1 MNLDIDKRELLK
13 GLVFVQSIAGRKTTL
28 PILSH
33 VLMEADKDS
42 LYLTGT
48 DLETGIREGLPANV
62 RQEGKASVSAK
73 KLYEIVRELPDETI
87 YIEKKENHWI
97 TLKCGKSTFNLAGL
111 DPDEFPSLPTYQEEH
126 FSKVP
131 TAILMEM
138 IEKTVFAAS
147 NEESRYHLNGIFL
160 LQESKDVLR
169 MVATDGHRLSM
180 IHREGYRIRGIEK
193 GIILP
198 KKGVMEVRKI
208 MGDKEEERTGDQK
221 VIWHSDKQGE
231 VDAAR
236 ETFNRLKNKGYM
248 AFLLKKEGEKGKVIH
263 EFDAN
268 AEKLIMAPTIE
279 IYFDGTHGFLR
290 MGKSLIILRL
300 IDGEFPEY
308 EQVIPKENDK
318 RIKMEREKIYACMRR
333 ISTMASERV
342 EGIKV
347 ALTKNALE
355 ATSFNQD
362 FGDAKEEVEVAY
374 EGPPIEVGFNAR
386 YLREA
391 LNEIDAGEV
400 WMELK
405 DEGSPAILR
414 PVGSSEKTSPSI
426 GPNDQLFIIM
436 PMRI

>member
-48 DLETGIREGLPANV
+48 DLETGIREGLPASV

-87 YIEKKENHWI
+87 HIEKKENHWI

-111 DPDEFPSLPTYQEEH
+111 DPDEFPSLPTYQEEN

-131 TAILMEM
+131 TALLMEM

-160 LQESKDVLR
+160 LQAKQASKEVLR

-198 KKGVMEVRKI
+198 KKGVMEARKI
-208 MGDKEEERTGDQK
+208 MGDKEDEQ
-221 VIWHSDKQGE
+221 
-231 VDAAR
+231 
-236 ETFNRLKNKGYM
+236 
-248 AFLLKKEGEKGKVIH
+248 
-263 EFDAN
+263 
-268 AEKLIMAPTIE
+268 IE

-290 MGKSLIILRL
+290 MGKSLMILRL

-318 RIKMEREKIYACMRR
+318 KIRMEREKIHACLRR

-342 EGIKV
+342 EGIKI
-347 ALTKNALE
+347 ALTKNAME

-374 EGPPIEVGFNAR
+374 EGPPLEVGFNAR
-386 YLREA
+386 YLLEVLGVVDA
-391 LNEIDAGEV
+391 NEI

-414 PVGSSEKTSPSI
+414 PAVSSEKNSPFI

>member
-48 DLETGIREGLPANV
+48 DLETGIREGLPASV

-87 YIEKKENHWI
+87 HIEKKENHWI

-111 DPDEFPSLPTYQEEH
+111 DPDEFPSLPTYQEEN

-131 TAILMEM
+131 TALLMEM

-160 LQESKDVLR
+160 LQAKQASKDVLR

-198 KKGVMEVRKI
+198 KKGVMEARKI
-208 MGDKEEERTGDQK
+208 MGDKEDEQ
-221 VIWHSDKQGE
+221 
-231 VDAAR
+231 
-236 ETFNRLKNKGYM
+236 
-248 AFLLKKEGEKGKVIH
+248 
-263 EFDAN
+263 
-268 AEKLIMAPTIE
+268 IE

-290 MGKSLIILRL
+290 MGKSLMILRL

-318 RIKMEREKIYACMRR
+318 KIRMEREKIHACLRR

-342 EGIKV
+342 EGIKI
-347 ALTKNALE
+347 ALTKNAME

-374 EGPPIEVGFNAR
+374 EGPPLEVGFNAR
-386 YLREA
+386 YLLEVLGVVDA
-391 LNEIDAGEV
+391 NEI

-414 PVGSSEKTSPSI
+414 PAGSSEKTSPFI
-426 GPNDQLFIIM
+426 GSNDQLFIIM